1 MVQRVARWSSALRD
15 GPARYNIGMSA
26 AAEVVVEFYSMARQ
40 RAGVESIKLQAR
52 TLADAIRTVAQ
63 TFPGLADL
71 SRGPGVQR
79 SYLISVNAGPFLDDW
94 HISLAEGDRV
104 LILSADAGG

>member
-1 MVQRVARWSSALRD
+1 
-15 GPARYNIGMSA
+15 MSA

-40 RAGVESIKLQAR
+40 RAGVESITLPAR
-52 TLADAIRTVAQ
+52 TLAEVIRAVVQ

-71 SRGPGVQR
+71 SRGPGATR

-94 HISLAEGDRV
+94 HIPLAEGDRV